1 MRVSALCLLLLLASC
16 MPHIPEHVLD
26 ADWCRRMEAAKAEA
40 DAPGR
45 RNLTLAMKKHHCEA
59 KLAGALSAS

>member
-1 MRVSALCLLLLLASC
+1 MRVAALCLLLLLASC

-26 ADWCRRMEAAKAEA
+26 ADWCRRMEAAKMEA

-45 RNLTLAMKKHHCEA
+45 RNLTLAMKKHDCEA
-59 KLAGALSAS
+59 KLAAAKSGP